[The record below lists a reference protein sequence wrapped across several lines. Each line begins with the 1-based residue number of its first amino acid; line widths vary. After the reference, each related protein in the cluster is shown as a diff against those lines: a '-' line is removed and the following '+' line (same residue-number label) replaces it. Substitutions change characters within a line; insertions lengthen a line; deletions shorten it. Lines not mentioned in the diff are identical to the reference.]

1 MTFDFAYS
9 FQHFILNA
17 LVLPDSHPLSS
28 SNTAYHELKRLIET
42 PYPFPLIQMART
54 FLFAWV
60 FTVPFALLKADYDFY
75 EVFMLGF
82 LLTYGFVGLER
93 VSIEMEDPF
102 GNDTNDFDDMGL
114 AQVSWHITF
123 FLKVVAY
130 WQLVV
135 FICRLTLCLFRF
147 LDILS
152 DCI

>member
-1 MTFDFAYS
+1 
-9 FQHFILNA
+9 
-17 LVLPDSHPLSS
+17 
-28 SNTAYHELKRLIET
+28 
-42 PYPFPLIQMART
+42 
-54 FLFAWV
+54 
-60 FTVPFALLKADYDFY
+60 
-75 EVFMLGF
+75 MLGF